1 MASEQA
7 KLPLPRLGETMEE
20 GTVVAWL
27 KQAGDSFK
35 RGEVIAEIETD
46 KTVVEMPA
54 LKDGKLVEI
63 LAVPGTKIAVGEP
76 LAIVSGAAAAA
87 AGNDPAAKKPGKSA
101 GTKKTAAKQRR
112 AAAGDQALASPN
124 AKRVAKQRSVDVAT
138 VAGSGRRGRVTAA
151 DVVAAAKQN
160 NEGAMGKQNNKAK
173 AGKPKSSAG
182 MRSHLFLQHW
192 RPRRRRQQ
200 HPWLLIHGLFGSL
213 KTWSGLAASLTDA
226 GVGVYAVDLP
236 GHGRSQASDNL
247 DPADIAADIISATRI
262 KHEGPLRVA
271 GISLGAVIAAEVAAQ
286 DKNITELCML
296 SPAGLG
302 KACNASFIKSMLAA
316 AQGKDLKPAL
326 AFLGRAMSELGPEAV
341 EVMHEELRER
351 AETLELMAATWFPRG
366 TQALDIKPS
375 LERVTVPARAL
386 FGLDDAVLPWQD
398 ATALPPHVG
407 AHFLADCGHLPHLDR
422 LDQVLA
428 FLQGRNA

>member
-1 MASEQA
+1 MASKQA

-63 LAVPGTKIAVGEP
+63 LAAPGTKIAVGEP
-76 LAIVSGAAAAA
+76 LAVVSGEAAA

-101 GTKKTAAKQRR
+101 GTKKTAAKQQR
-112 AAAGDQALASPN
+112 AAAGDQVLASPN
-124 AKRVAKQRSVDVAT
+124 AKRVAKQQGVDVAT

-160 NEGAMGKQNNKAK
+160 NEGAMGKRNNKAK

-200 HPWLLIHGLFGSL
+200 NPWLLIHGLFGSL

-236 GHGRSQASDNL
+236 GHGRSQASNDL
-247 DPADIAADIISATRI
+247 EPASIAADIINAMRL
-262 KHEGPLRVA
+262 KHKGPLRVA
-271 GISLGAVIAAEVAAQ
+271 GISLGAVVAAELAAQ
-286 DKNITELCML
+286 DRDITELCMMC
-296 SPAGLG
+296 PAGLG

-316 AQGKDLKPAL
+316 AHGKDLKPAL
-326 AFLGRAMSELGPEAV
+326 AFLGQAASELGPEAI

-351 AETLELMAATWFPRG
+351 AEALELMAATWFPRG
-366 TQALDIKPS
+366 TQALDIKPA

-428 FLQGRNA
+428 FLQGRSA

>member
-1 MASEQA
+1 MAGEQA
-7 KLPLPRLGETMEE
+7 KLMLPRLGETMDE

-63 LAVPGTKIAVGEP
+63 IAAPGTKIAVGEP
-76 LAIVSGAAAAA
+76 LAVVSGEAA
-87 AGNDPAAKKPGKSA
+87 AGSGPAAKDPGKASS
-101 GTKKTAAKQRR
+101 TKQKAAPQQQR
-112 AAAGDQALASPN
+112 AATKGQALASPN
-124 AKRVAKQRSVDVAT
+124 AKRVAKQQGVDVAT

-173 AGKPKSSAG
+173 ASKPKSTTG
-182 MRSHLFLQHW
+182 MHSHLFLQHW

-247 DPADIAADIISATRI
+247 EPASIAADIISAMRL
-262 KHEGPLRVA
+262 KHKGPLRVA
-271 GISLGAVIAAEVAAQ
+271 GISLGAVVAAEVAAQ
-286 DKNITELCML
+286 DRNITELCMMC
-296 SPAGLG
+296 PAGLG

-316 AQGKDLKPAL
+316 AHGKDLKPAL
-326 AFLGRAMSELGPEAV
+326 AFLGQAASELGPEAI

-351 AETLELMAATWFPRG
+351 AEALELMAATWFPRG
-366 TQALDIKPS
+366 TQALDIKPA
-375 LERVTVPARAL
+375 LERVSVPARAL

-428 FLQGRNA
+428 FLQGRGA

>member
-1 MASEQA
+1 MTSEQA

-63 LAVPGTKIAVGEP
+63 LAAPGTKIAVGEP
-76 LAIVSGAAAAA
+76 LAVVSGEAA
-87 AGNDPAAKKPGKSA
+87 AGASDGPAAKKSGKSS
-101 GTKKTAAKQRR
+101 GTKKAAAKQQR
-112 AAAGDQALASPN
+112 AAAGGQALASPN
-124 AKRVAKQRSVDVAT
+124 AKRVAKQQGVDVAAVT
-138 VAGSGRRGRVTAA
+138 GSGRRGRVTAA
-151 DVVAAAKQN
+151 DVAAAAKT
-160 NEGAMGKQNNKAK
+160 GKQNNVAK
-173 AGKPKSSAG
+173 VSKSNPAAGR
-182 MRSHLFLQHW
+182 RSHLFLQHW
-192 RPRRRRQQ
+192 RPRRRGQQ

-213 KTWSGLAASLTDA
+213 ATWSGLAASLTDA

-262 KHEGPLRVA
+262 KHKGPLRVA
-271 GISLGAVIAAEVAAQ
+271 GLSLGAVIAAEVAAQ
-286 DKNITELCML
+286 DSNITELCMMC
-296 SPAGLG
+296 PAGLG

-316 AQGKDLKPAL
+316 AQGQDLKPAL

-341 EVMHEELRER
+341 EVLHAELRQR
-351 AETLELMAATWFPRG
+351 AEALEVMAATWFPRG

-375 LERVTVPARAL
+375 LERVSVPARAL

-428 FLQGRNA
+428 FLQGRGA